1 MRDFTNAPPGKRK
14 IDFVSSSLVGY
25 FPLVSVSFIAALVG
39 VAFFVPMVR
48 DFAERIGAVQDGGGR
63 RVHAGAIPNI
73 GGIAIL
79 GGFLVALLLGSM
91 VQPALLDQYRVELL
105 ATVLG
110 GSLMA
115 LVGFMDDMWDI
126 PATMRLASQ
135 FVAAGILVVNG
146 VKINYITNYF
156 GQIGLFADSEYVYL
170 AAVGDVVAVVV
181 TLLWVVGFTNAFNF
195 IDGLDG
201 LSSGIAAISSLSL
214 LAVALQ
220 FPDRGAAVLLL
231 AALAG
236 SALGF
241 LRHNFTPAKIYMG
254 DSGAYMLGYI
264 LAAVSVLGALKV
276 TAAVTVA
283 APILVL
289 ALPVVNITQVTLR
302 RLRRGVSPAQ
312 AHNDHLHDLIRVRS
326 GSRTAVIVLW
336 LATLALGTLGMILS
350 STPPVLMYLT
360 VAATVLLIGLVCCLR
375 LAEVRREGLSAGD

>member
-1 MRDFTNAPPGKRK
+1 M
-14 IDFVSSSLVGY
+14 SSSLVEY

-39 VAFFVPMVR
+39 VAFFVPQVR
-48 DFAERIGAVQDGGGR
+48 DFAERIGAVQKGGGR

-79 GGFLVALLLGSM
+79 GGFLVAVLLGSM

-126 PATMRLASQ
+126 PPTMRLATQ

-156 GQIGLFADSEYVYL
+156 GQMGLFADSEYVYL
-170 AAVGDVVAVVV
+170 SAVGDVVAVVV

-326 GSRTAVIVLW
+326 GSRTAVITLW

-350 STPPVLMYLT
+350 STPPFLMVFT
-360 VAATVLLIGLVCCLR
+360 IAATVLLIGLVCLLR
-375 LAEVRREGLSAGD
+375 LAEVRREALSAGD